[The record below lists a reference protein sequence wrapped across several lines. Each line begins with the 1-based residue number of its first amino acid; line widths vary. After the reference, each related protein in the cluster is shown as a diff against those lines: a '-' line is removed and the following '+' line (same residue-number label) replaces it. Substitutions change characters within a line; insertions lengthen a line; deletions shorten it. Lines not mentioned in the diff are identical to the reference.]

1 MIPLDESGVHSRNK
15 IKGYS
20 GTMANSK
27 IRITSKQGVLKL
39 LRWHI
44 DGSDMAANA
53 TA

>member
-15 IKGYS
+15 IKGCL

-27 IRITSKQGVLKL
+27 FQITCKQGALKL

-44 DGSDMAANA
+44 DGSDMAADA